1 MISNYLILLKRGTR
15 IALRNKVNDSLITG
29 IRLVDSCLPIG
40 RGQRQLI
47 LGDKSTGKTSIFVFS
62 LLTSWRYSIIS
73 SFEGFS
79 TKRLFGLYLGININ
93 LSKLMKLL
101 HSILYSNFSTS
112 AFSSSP
118 FLLSSSFSASSA
130 LTSASSASSSSN
142 LGSTL
147 GASFANFSSFS
158 SASFPACSPARL
170 TLVSRLGDDSI
181 IFNFTLYSF
190 FLCSDLIAL
199 KAFDLIDPHYSGYS
213 SFYSGNLDSSL
224 DSSFANSNSTQVST
238 VDSSLQNYSSVLFL
252 VISTHSSSS
261 ALLSFMIVN
270 LGMTICERLRDRS
283 FDSLICFDDLSKHAK
298 CYRQV
303 SLLLGRVPSR
313 DAYSADVFNIHSS
326 LLERSGRLRLNYFGS
341 SITAFPIIETI
352 NSDITEYIATNVISI
367 TDGQLYMN
375 KRLFLDSIRPAID
388 SALSVSR
395 IGSNAQCKFV
405 KVVSAG
411 LKNELTSLRI
421 AFNSFGSQSSNSFL
435 KLSSLNSLF
444 SQSHLIPSFIE

>member
-1 MISNYLILLKRGTR
+1 
-15 IALRNKVNDSLITG
+15 
-29 IRLVDSCLPIG
+29 
-40 RGQRQLI
+40 
-47 LGDKSTGKTSIFVFS
+47 
-62 LLTSWRYSIIS
+62 
-73 SFEGFS
+73 
-79 TKRLFGLYLGININ
+79 LGININ

-101 HSILYSNFSTS
+101 HSVVSY
-112 AFSSSP
+112 
-118 FLLSSSFSASSA
+118 SSFSLNSLSS
-130 LTSASSASSSSN
+130 LFSLNTQLYSGCSNSMLMSSN
-142 LGSTL
+142 SNNNN
-147 GASFANFSSFS
+147 SN
-158 SASFPACSPARL
+158 
-170 TLVSRLGDDSI
+170 
-181 IFNFTLYSF
+181 
-190 FLCSDLIAL
+190 
-199 KAFDLIDPHYSGYS
+199 
-213 SFYSGNLDSSL
+213 
-224 DSSFANSNSTQVST
+224 NSNSNLSI
-238 VDSSLQNYSSVLFL
+238 SNYSSVLFL
-252 VISTHSSSS
+252 VVSTHSSSS
-261 ALLSFMIVN
+261 ALLSFMIIN
-270 LGMTICERLRDRS
+270 LGITIGERLRDRG

-313 DAYSADVFNIHSS
+313 DAYSSDVFNIHSS

-352 NSDITEYIATNVISI
+352 NSDITEFIATNVISI

-421 AFNSFGSQSSNSFL
+421 AFSSFGSQSSSSL
-435 KLSSLNSLF
+435 IKLSSLNSLF

>member
-1 MISNYLILLKRGTR
+1 LYSSNSG
-15 IALRNKVNDSLITG
+15 
-29 IRLVDSCLPIG
+29 C
-40 RGQRQLI
+40 
-47 LGDKSTGKTSIFVFS
+47 
-62 LLTSWRYSIIS
+62 LTSLHRFVVLPYNLDYP
-73 SFEGFS
+73 SFPS
-79 TKRLFGLYLGININ
+79 
-93 LSKLMKLL
+93 
-101 HSILYSNFSTS
+101 
-112 AFSSSP
+112 
-118 FLLSSSFSASSA
+118 
-130 LTSASSASSSSN
+130 SSSSN
-142 LGSTL
+142 S
-147 GASFANFSSFS
+147 SFPDSSDYLVPDSSSIDYLSNSAHSNSSLTDYSSNSSNFSS
-158 SASFPACSPARL
+158 L
-170 TLVSRLGDDSI
+170 
-181 IFNFTLYSF
+181 N
-190 FLCSDLIAL
+190 
-199 KAFDLIDPHYSGYS
+199 YS
-213 SFYSGNLDSSL
+213 SNSLDTFFYSSDFNPFCNSSNSSSVDTSL
-224 DSSFANSNSTQVST
+224 LSFA
-238 VDSSLQNYSSVLFL
+238 SVLFL

-444 SQSHLIPSFIE
+444 SQSHLIPSFLE

>member
-1 MISNYLILLKRGTR
+1 MILLKRGTR

-73 SFEGFS
+73 SFEGVS

-101 HSILYSNFSTS
+101 HSIISY
-112 AFSSSP
+112 
-118 FLLSSSFSASSA
+118 SSFS
-130 LTSASSASSSSN
+130 
-142 LGSTL
+142 
-147 GASFANFSSFS
+147 
-158 SASFPACSPARL
+158 
-170 TLVSRLGDDSI
+170 
-181 IFNFTLYSF
+181 
-190 FLCSDLIAL
+190 
-199 KAFDLIDPHYSGYS
+199 H
-213 SFYSGNLDSSL
+213 SSL
-224 DSSFANSNSTQVST
+224 MSDKGAIWRLSFNSLAVS
-238 VDSSLQNYSSVLFL
+238 NYSSVLFL
-252 VISTHSSSS
+252 VVSTHSSSS

-270 LGMTICERLRDRS
+270 LGMTIGERLRDRS

-367 TDGQLYMN
+367 TDGQLYTN
-375 KRLFLDSIRPAID
+375 KRLFLDSLRPAID

-421 AFNSFGSQSSNSFL
+421 AFNSFGSLSSNSLL

>member
-1 MISNYLILLKRGTR
+1 MNFSDYMILLKRGTR

-73 SFEGFS
+73 SFEGIS

-101 HSILYSNFSTS
+101 YSVVSY
-112 AFSSSP
+112 
-118 FLLSSSFSASSA
+118 SSFSNDESVSSYA
-130 LTSASSASSSSN
+130 
-142 LGSTL
+142 
-147 GASFANFSSFS
+147 
-158 SASFPACSPARL
+158 
-170 TLVSRLGDDSI
+170 
-181 IFNFTLYSF
+181 
-190 FLCSDLIAL
+190 
-199 KAFDLIDPHYSGYS
+199 
-213 SFYSGNLDSSL
+213 
-224 DSSFANSNSTQVST
+224 SNSLSI
-238 VDSSLQNYSSVLFL
+238 SNYSSVLFL
-252 VISTHSSSS
+252 VVSTHSSSS
-261 ALLSFMIVN
+261 ALLSFMLIN
-270 LGMTICERLRDRS
+270 LGMSVGERLRDRS

-313 DAYSADVFNIHSS
+313 DAYSSDVFNIHSS

-341 SITAFPIIETI
+341 SITAFPVIETI

-421 AFNSFGSQSSNSFL
+421 AFSSFGSQSSNAL
-435 KLSSLNSLF
+435 IKLSSLNSLF
-444 SQSHLIPSFIE
+444 SQSHLIPSFIEFTILLLLCYRLGYYFSDSSSLISFIHFITFYNSSFIYLIFLISSFYSHQSYSFLCSYLSLTL

>member
-1 MISNYLILLKRGTR
+1 MFISEYMILLKRGTR

-73 SFEGFS
+73 SFEGIS

-101 HSILYSNFSTS
+101 YSVVSYSSYSSLFNASSFALFDSSALPMLSIR
-112 AFSSSP
+112 
-118 FLLSSSFSASSA
+118 LSGTVRPYQQLCDKSVTNSVVDSSFSISS
-130 LTSASSASSSSN
+130 LSN
-142 LGSTL
+142 
-147 GASFANFSSFS
+147 
-158 SASFPACSPARL
+158 
-170 TLVSRLGDDSI
+170 
-181 IFNFTLYSF
+181 
-190 FLCSDLIAL
+190 
-199 KAFDLIDPHYSGYS
+199 YS
-213 SFYSGNLDSSL
+213 SELLIS
-224 DSSFANSNSTQVST
+224 
-238 VDSSLQNYSSVLFL
+238 NYSSVLFL
-252 VISTHSSSS
+252 VVSTHSSSS
-261 ALLSFMIVN
+261 ALLSFMIIN
-270 LGMTICERLRDRS
+270 LGITVGERLRDRG

-313 DAYSADVFNIHSS
+313 DAYSSDVFNIHSS

-341 SITAFPIIETI
+341 SITAFPVIETI
-352 NSDITEYIATNVISI
+352 NSDITEFIATNVISI

-421 AFNSFGSQSSNSFL
+421 AFSSFGSQSSSSL
-435 KLSSLNSLF
+435 IKLSSLNSLF

>member
-73 SFEGFS
+73 SFEGIS

-101 HSILYSNFSTS
+101 HSIISY
-112 AFSSSP
+112 
-118 FLLSSSFSASSA
+118 SSFS
-130 LTSASSASSSSN
+130 
-142 LGSTL
+142 
-147 GASFANFSSFS
+147 
-158 SASFPACSPARL
+158 
-170 TLVSRLGDDSI
+170 
-181 IFNFTLYSF
+181 
-190 FLCSDLIAL
+190 
-199 KAFDLIDPHYSGYS
+199 H
-213 SFYSGNLDSSL
+213 SSL
-224 DSSFANSNSTQVST
+224 SFNSLSVS
-238 VDSSLQNYSSVLFL
+238 NYSSVLFL
-252 VISTHSSSS
+252 VISTHSSST

-270 LGMTICERLRDRS
+270 LGITICERLRDRS

-313 DAYSADVFNIHSS
+313 DAYSSDVFNIHSS

-341 SITAFPIIETI
+341 SITSFPIIETI
-352 NSDITEYIATNVISI
+352 NSDITEFIATNVISI

-395 IGSNAQCKFV
+395 IGSNAQCKFI

-421 AFNSFGSQSSNSFL
+421 AFSSFGSQSAGSFL
-435 KLSSLNSLF
+435 KLSSLNALF
-444 SQSHLIPSFIE
+444 SQPHLIPSFLE

>member
-1 MISNYLILLKRGTR
+1 
-15 IALRNKVNDSLITG
+15 
-29 IRLVDSCLPIG
+29 
-40 RGQRQLI
+40 
-47 LGDKSTGKTSIFVFS
+47 
-62 LLTSWRYSIIS
+62 
-73 SFEGFS
+73 
-79 TKRLFGLYLGININ
+79 LGININ

-101 HSILYSNFSTS
+101 HSVISY
-112 AFSSSP
+112 
-118 FLLSSSFSASSA
+118 SSFS
-130 LTSASSASSSSN
+130 
-142 LGSTL
+142 
-147 GASFANFSSFS
+147 
-158 SASFPACSPARL
+158 
-170 TLVSRLGDDSI
+170 
-181 IFNFTLYSF
+181 
-190 FLCSDLIAL
+190 
-199 KAFDLIDPHYSGYS
+199 H
-213 SFYSGNLDSSL
+213 
-224 DSSFANSNSTQVST
+224 
-238 VDSSLQNYSSVLFL
+238 SSLQYSSSWLTLKPLALFNSLSISNYSSVLFL
-252 VISTHSSSS
+252 VIATHSSSS
-261 ALLSFMIVN
+261 ALLSFMIIN
-270 LGMTICERLRDRS
+270 LGITIGERLRDRS

-313 DAYSADVFNIHSS
+313 DAYSSDVFNIHSS

-341 SITAFPIIETI
+341 SITAFPVIETI
-352 NSDITEYIATNVISI
+352 NSDITEFIATNVISI

-421 AFNSFGSQSSNSFL
+421 AFNSFGSQSSNSLL

>member
-1 MISNYLILLKRGTR
+1 M
-15 IALRNKVNDSLITG
+15 ITG

-73 SFEGFS
+73 SFEGIS

-101 HSILYSNFSTS
+101 YSVVSYGTTGSSFSHSFYN
-112 AFSSSP
+112 
-118 FLLSSSFSASSA
+118 LSSSFGFYHSYN
-130 LTSASSASSSSN
+130 LSSSN
-142 LGSTL
+142 SL
-147 GASFANFSSFS
+147 SSN
-158 SASFPACSPARL
+158 
-170 TLVSRLGDDSI
+170 DS
-181 IFNFTLYSF
+181 
-190 FLCSDLIAL
+190 
-199 KAFDLIDPHYSGYS
+199 
-213 SFYSGNLDSSL
+213 NLDLGIS
-224 DSSFANSNSTQVST
+224 
-238 VDSSLQNYSSVLFL
+238 NYSSVLFL
-252 VISTHSSSS
+252 VVSTHSSSS
-261 ALLSFMIVN
+261 ALLSFMIIN
-270 LGMTICERLRDRS
+270 LGITIGERLRDRS

-313 DAYSADVFNIHSS
+313 DAYSSDVFNIHSS

-341 SITAFPIIETI
+341 SITAFPVIETI
-352 NSDITEYIATNVISI
+352 NSDITEFIATNVISI

-421 AFNSFGSQSSNSFL
+421 AFSSFGSQSSSSL
-435 KLSSLNSLF
+435 IKLSALNSLF

>member
-1 MISNYLILLKRGTR
+1 MILLKRGTR

-73 SFEGFS
+73 SFEGVS

-101 HSILYSNFSTS
+101 HSIISYSSFSTS
-112 AFSSSP
+112 P
-118 FLLSSSFSASSA
+118 YDTLLSSD
-130 LTSASSASSSSN
+130 SSASSN
-142 LGSTL
+142 LSVT
-147 GASFANFSSFS
+147 
-158 SASFPACSPARL
+158 
-170 TLVSRLGDDSI
+170 
-181 IFNFTLYSF
+181 
-190 FLCSDLIAL
+190 
-199 KAFDLIDPHYSGYS
+199 
-213 SFYSGNLDSSL
+213 
-224 DSSFANSNSTQVST
+224 
-238 VDSSLQNYSSVLFL
+238 NYSSVLFL

-270 LGMTICERLRDRS
+270 LGITICERLRDRS

-313 DAYSADVFNIHSS
+313 DAYSSDVFNIHSS

-341 SITAFPIIETI
+341 SITSFPVIETI
-352 NSDITEYIATNVISI
+352 NSDITEFIATNVISI

-421 AFNSFGSQSSNSFL
+421 AFSSFGSQSAGSFL

>member
-1 MISNYLILLKRGTR
+1 MFISEYMILLKRGTR

-73 SFEGFS
+73 SFEGIS

-101 HSILYSNFSTS
+101 YSVVSYSSYSSLLGLRPLKICLAHISGSTDLS
-112 AFSSSP
+112 LGTVRP
-118 FLLSSSFSASSA
+118 YHGLLCDKSV
-130 LTSASSASSSSN
+130 TSASSRPARDSSSFCSSPLAPSHVASS
-142 LGSTL
+142 L
-147 GASFANFSSFS
+147 
-158 SASFPACSPARL
+158 
-170 TLVSRLGDDSI
+170 SI
-181 IFNFTLYSF
+181 S
-190 FLCSDLIAL
+190 
-199 KAFDLIDPHYSGYS
+199 
-213 SFYSGNLDSSL
+213 
-224 DSSFANSNSTQVST
+224 
-238 VDSSLQNYSSVLFL
+238 NYSSVLFL
-252 VISTHSSSS
+252 VVSTHSSSS
-261 ALLSFMIVN
+261 ALLSFMIIN
-270 LGMTICERLRDRS
+270 LGITVGERLRDRG

-313 DAYSADVFNIHSS
+313 DAYSSDVFNIHSS

-341 SITAFPIIETI
+341 SITAFPVIETI
-352 NSDITEYIATNVISI
+352 NSDITEFIATNVISI

-421 AFNSFGSQSSNSFL
+421 AFSSFGSQSSSSL
-435 KLSSLNSLF
+435 IKLSSLNSLF

>member
-1 MISNYLILLKRGTR
+1 M
-15 IALRNKVNDSLITG
+15 ITG

-73 SFEGFS
+73 SFEGIS

-101 HSILYSNFSTS
+101 HSIISY
-112 AFSSSP
+112 
-118 FLLSSSFSASSA
+118 SSFS
-130 LTSASSASSSSN
+130 T
-142 LGSTL
+142 
-147 GASFANFSSFS
+147 FS
-158 SASFPACSPARL
+158 
-170 TLVSRLGDDSI
+170 
-181 IFNFTLYSF
+181 Y
-190 FLCSDLIAL
+190 
-199 KAFDLIDPHYSGYS
+199 
-213 SFYSGNLDSSL
+213 LD
-224 DSSFANSNSTQVST
+224 NSNHSMISPFNSLAVS
-238 VDSSLQNYSSVLFL
+238 NYSSVLFL
-252 VISTHSSSS
+252 VVSTHSSSS

-270 LGMTICERLRDRS
+270 LGMTIGERLRDRS

-341 SITAFPIIETI
+341 SITAFPVIETI

-367 TDGQLYMN
+367 TDGQLYTN
-375 KRLFLDSIRPAID
+375 KRLFLDSLRPAID

-395 IGSNAQCKFV
+395 IGSNAQCRFV

-421 AFNSFGSQSSNSFL
+421 AFNSFGSLSSNALL
-435 KLSSLNSLF
+435 KLSSLNTIL
-444 SQSHLIPSFIE
+444 SQPHLVPSFIEFTILLLLCYRLNYFFSDSSSLVSFIHFITYYNTSFIYLIFLISSYYSNQSYSLLSPYLPMPFLNCLL

>member
-1 MISNYLILLKRGTR
+1 MSISNYLILLKRGTR

-73 SFEGFS
+73 SFEGIS

-101 HSILYSNFSTS
+101 HSIISYSS
-112 AFSSSP
+112 
-118 FLLSSSFSASSA
+118 LS
-130 LTSASSASSSSN
+130 
-142 LGSTL
+142 
-147 GASFANFSSFS
+147 FSSFNS
-158 SASFPACSPARL
+158 LA
-170 TLVSRLGDDSI
+170 VS
-181 IFNFTLYSF
+181 
-190 FLCSDLIAL
+190 
-199 KAFDLIDPHYSGYS
+199 
-213 SFYSGNLDSSL
+213 
-224 DSSFANSNSTQVST
+224 
-238 VDSSLQNYSSVLFL
+238 NYSSVLFL
-252 VISTHSSSS
+252 VVSTHSSSS

-270 LGMTICERLRDRS
+270 LGMTISERLRDRS

-341 SITAFPIIETI
+341 SITAFPVIETI

-367 TDGQLYMN
+367 TDGQLYTN
-375 KRLFLDSIRPAID
+375 KRLFLDSLRPAID

-421 AFNSFGSQSSNSFL
+421 AFNSFGSLSSNSLL
-435 KLSSLNSLF
+435 KLSSLNTIL
-444 SQSHLIPSFIE
+444 SQPHLVPSFIEFTILLLLCYRLNYFFSDLLSLISFIHFVTYYNCSFIYMIFLISSFYSNQSYSLLSSYLSIIL

>member
-1 MISNYLILLKRGTR
+1 MILLKRGTR

-73 SFEGFS
+73 SFEGIS

-101 HSILYSNFSTS
+101 YSVIS
-112 AFSSSP
+112 
-118 FLLSSSFSASSA
+118 
-130 LTSASSASSSSN
+130 
-142 LGSTL
+142 
-147 GASFANFSSFS
+147 
-158 SASFPACSPARL
+158 
-170 TLVSRLGDDSI
+170 
-181 IFNFTLYSF
+181 
-190 FLCSDLIAL
+190 
-199 KAFDLIDPHYSGYS
+199 YS
-213 SFYSGNLDSSL
+213 SFLFGPLCGSVFGAQF
-224 DSSFANSNSTQVST
+224 DSSFNSLTIS
-238 VDSSLQNYSSVLFL
+238 NYSSVLFL
-252 VISTHSSSS
+252 VVSTHSSSS
-261 ALLSFMIVN
+261 ALLSFMIIN
-270 LGMTICERLRDRS
+270 LGITISERLRDRS

-313 DAYSADVFNIHSS
+313 DAYSSDVFNIHSS

-352 NSDITEYIATNVISI
+352 NSDITEFIATNVISI

-421 AFNSFGSQSSNSFL
+421 AFNSFGSQSSNALL
-435 KLSSLNSLF
+435 KLSALNSLF

>member
-1 MISNYLILLKRGTR
+1 
-15 IALRNKVNDSLITG
+15 
-29 IRLVDSCLPIG
+29 
-40 RGQRQLI
+40 

-73 SFEGFS
+73 SFEGIS

-101 HSILYSNFSTS
+101 YSVISYS
-112 AFSSSP
+112 SHAFGV
-118 FLLSSSFSASSA
+118 SFSHSYAF
-130 LTSASSASSSSN
+130 
-142 LGSTL
+142 GVRDTL
-147 GASFANFSSFS
+147 CTPS
-158 SASFPACSPARL
+158 
-170 TLVSRLGDDSI
+170 
-181 IFNFTLYSF
+181 
-190 FLCSDLIAL
+190 
-199 KAFDLIDPHYSGYS
+199 
-213 SFYSGNLDSSL
+213 
-224 DSSFANSNSTQVST
+224 ANSLSIS
-238 VDSSLQNYSSVLFL
+238 NYSSVLFL
-252 VISTHSSSS
+252 VVSTHSSSS
-261 ALLSFMIVN
+261 ALLSFMIIN
-270 LGMTICERLRDRS
+270 LGITIGERLRDRG

-313 DAYSADVFNIHSS
+313 DAYSSDVFNIHSS

-352 NSDITEYIATNVISI
+352 NSDITEFIATNVISI

-421 AFNSFGSQSSNSFL
+421 AFNSFGSQSANALL

>member
-1 MISNYLILLKRGTR
+1 MSISNYLILLKRGTR

-73 SFEGFS
+73 SFEGIS

-101 HSILYSNFSTS
+101 HSIISYSTFS
-112 AFSSSP
+112 
-118 FLLSSSFSASSA
+118 
-130 LTSASSASSSSN
+130 
-142 LGSTL
+142 
-147 GASFANFSSFS
+147 
-158 SASFPACSPARL
+158 
-170 TLVSRLGDDSI
+170 
-181 IFNFTLYSF
+181 
-190 FLCSDLIAL
+190 
-199 KAFDLIDPHYSGYS
+199 YS
-213 SFYSGNLDSSL
+213 SFLPYWSRSSL
-224 DSSFANSNSTQVST
+224 DVST
-238 VDSSLQNYSSVLFL
+238 TSFSPFNSLAVSNYSSVLFL
-252 VISTHSSSS
+252 VVSTHSSSS

-270 LGMTICERLRDRS
+270 LGMTIGERLRDRS

-341 SITAFPIIETI
+341 SITAFPVIETI

-367 TDGQLYMN
+367 TDGQLYTN
-375 KRLFLDSIRPAID
+375 KRLFLDSLRPAID

-395 IGSNAQCKFV
+395 IGSNAQCRFV
-405 KVVSAG
+405 KVVSSG

-421 AFNSFGSQSSNSFL
+421 AFNSFGSLSSNALL
-435 KLSSLNSLF
+435 KLSSLNTIL
-444 SQSHLIPSFIE
+444 SQPHLVPSFIESTILLLLCYRLNYFFSDSASLVSFIHFITSYNTIFIYLIFLISSYYSNQAYSLLSSYLSIIL

>member
-1 MISNYLILLKRGTR
+1 MSNYMILLKRGTR

-73 SFEGFS
+73 SFEGIS

-101 HSILYSNFSTS
+101 YSVISYS
-112 AFSSSP
+112 SHAFGV
-118 FLLSSSFSASSA
+118 SFSHSYAF
-130 LTSASSASSSSN
+130 
-142 LGSTL
+142 GVRDTL
-147 GASFANFSSFS
+147 CTPS
-158 SASFPACSPARL
+158 
-170 TLVSRLGDDSI
+170 
-181 IFNFTLYSF
+181 
-190 FLCSDLIAL
+190 
-199 KAFDLIDPHYSGYS
+199 
-213 SFYSGNLDSSL
+213 
-224 DSSFANSNSTQVST
+224 ANSLSIS
-238 VDSSLQNYSSVLFL
+238 NYSSVLFL
-252 VISTHSSSS
+252 VVSTHSSSS
-261 ALLSFMIVN
+261 ALLSFMIIN
-270 LGMTICERLRDRS
+270 LGITIGERLRDRG

-313 DAYSADVFNIHSS
+313 DAYSSDVFNIHSS

-352 NSDITEYIATNVISI
+352 NSDITEFIATNVISI

-421 AFNSFGSQSSNSFL
+421 AFNSFGSQSANALL

>member
-1 MISNYLILLKRGTR
+1 MIDVSDIWTMNFSDYMILLKRGTR

-73 SFEGFS
+73 SFEGIS

-101 HSILYSNFSTS
+101 YSVVSY
-112 AFSSSP
+112 
-118 FLLSSSFSASSA
+118 SSFSNTESKQFASLNDGSPSA
-130 LTSASSASSSSN
+130 IVL
-142 LGSTL
+142 
-147 GASFANFSSFS
+147 
-158 SASFPACSPARL
+158 
-170 TLVSRLGDDSI
+170 
-181 IFNFTLYSF
+181 
-190 FLCSDLIAL
+190 
-199 KAFDLIDPHYSGYS
+199 
-213 SFYSGNLDSSL
+213 
-224 DSSFANSNSTQVST
+224 SNSLSI
-238 VDSSLQNYSSVLFL
+238 SNYSSVLFL
-252 VISTHSSSS
+252 VVSTHSSSS
-261 ALLSFMIVN
+261 ALLSFMIIN
-270 LGMTICERLRDRS
+270 LGITVGERLRDRG

-313 DAYSADVFNIHSS
+313 DAYSSDVFNIHSS

-341 SITAFPIIETI
+341 SITAFPVIETI
-352 NSDITEYIATNVISI
+352 NSDITEFIATNVISI

-421 AFNSFGSQSSNSFL
+421 AFSSFGSQSSSSL
-435 KLSSLNSLF
+435 IKLSSLNSLF
-444 SQSHLIPSFIE
+444 SQSHLIPSFIEFTILLLLCYRLGYYFSDLSSLISFIHFITFYNLSFIYLIFLISSFYSNQSYSFLTSYLSLIA

>member
-1 MISNYLILLKRGTR
+1 MILLKRGTR

-73 SFEGFS
+73 SFEGIS

-101 HSILYSNFSTS
+101 HSVISY
-112 AFSSSP
+112 
-118 FLLSSSFSASSA
+118 SSFS
-130 LTSASSASSSSN
+130 
-142 LGSTL
+142 
-147 GASFANFSSFS
+147 
-158 SASFPACSPARL
+158 
-170 TLVSRLGDDSI
+170 
-181 IFNFTLYSF
+181 
-190 FLCSDLIAL
+190 
-199 KAFDLIDPHYSGYS
+199 H
-213 SFYSGNLDSSL
+213 
-224 DSSFANSNSTQVST
+224 
-238 VDSSLQNYSSVLFL
+238 SSLQYSSSWLTLLLFNSLAISNYSSVLFL
-252 VISTHSSSS
+252 VVATHSSSS
-261 ALLSFMIVN
+261 ALLSFMIIN
-270 LGMTICERLRDRS
+270 LGITIGERLRDRS

-313 DAYSADVFNIHSS
+313 DAYSSDVFNIHSS

-341 SITAFPIIETI
+341 SITAFPVIETI
-352 NSDITEYIATNVISI
+352 NSDITEFIATNVISI

-395 IGSNAQCKFV
+395 IGSNAQCKFI

-421 AFNSFGSQSSNSFL
+421 AFNSFGSQSSNALL

>member
-1 MISNYLILLKRGTR
+1 MILLKRGTR

-73 SFEGFS
+73 SFEGIS

-101 HSILYSNFSTS
+101 YSVVSY
-112 AFSSSP
+112 
-118 FLLSSSFSASSA
+118 SSFSIAGFIKPIFDFGNNS
-130 LTSASSASSSSN
+130 L
-142 LGSTL
+142 
-147 GASFANFSSFS
+147 
-158 SASFPACSPARL
+158 
-170 TLVSRLGDDSI
+170 SI
-181 IFNFTLYSF
+181 S
-190 FLCSDLIAL
+190 
-199 KAFDLIDPHYSGYS
+199 
-213 SFYSGNLDSSL
+213 
-224 DSSFANSNSTQVST
+224 
-238 VDSSLQNYSSVLFL
+238 NYSSVLFL
-252 VISTHSSSS
+252 VVSTHSSSS
-261 ALLSFMIVN
+261 ALLSFMIIN
-270 LGMTICERLRDRS
+270 LGITVSERLRDRG

-313 DAYSADVFNIHSS
+313 DAYSSDVFNIHSS

-341 SITAFPIIETI
+341 SITAFPVIETI
-352 NSDITEYIATNVISI
+352 NSDITEFIATNVISI

-421 AFNSFGSQSSNSFL
+421 AFSSFGSQSASSL
-435 KLSSLNSLF
+435 IKLSSLNSLF

>member
-1 MISNYLILLKRGTR
+1 MNFSDYMILLKRGTR

-73 SFEGFS
+73 SFEGIS

-101 HSILYSNFSTS
+101 YSVVSY
-112 AFSSSP
+112 
-118 FLLSSSFSASSA
+118 SSFSNDESVSSYA
-130 LTSASSASSSSN
+130 
-142 LGSTL
+142 
-147 GASFANFSSFS
+147 
-158 SASFPACSPARL
+158 
-170 TLVSRLGDDSI
+170 
-181 IFNFTLYSF
+181 
-190 FLCSDLIAL
+190 
-199 KAFDLIDPHYSGYS
+199 
-213 SFYSGNLDSSL
+213 
-224 DSSFANSNSTQVST
+224 SNSLSI
-238 VDSSLQNYSSVLFL
+238 SNYSSVLFL
-252 VISTHSSSS
+252 VVSTHSSSS
-261 ALLSFMIVN
+261 ALLSFMLIN
-270 LGMTICERLRDRS
+270 LGMSVGERLRDRS

-313 DAYSADVFNIHSS
+313 DAYSSDVFNIHSS

-341 SITAFPIIETI
+341 SITAFPVIETI
-352 NSDITEYIATNVISI
+352 NSDITEFIATNVISI

-421 AFNSFGSQSSNSFL
+421 AFSSFGSQSSSSL
-435 KLSSLNSLF
+435 IKLSSLNSLF

>member
-1 MISNYLILLKRGTR
+1 MILLKRGTR

-73 SFEGFS
+73 SFEGIS

-101 HSILYSNFSTS
+101 YSVISY
-112 AFSSSP
+112 
-118 FLLSSSFSASSA
+118 SSFSYSFGDFGSVSGAQSNASGLAASLLNLNH
-130 LTSASSASSSSN
+130 LTSLLASDAGVS
-142 LGSTL
+142 
-147 GASFANFSSFS
+147 
-158 SASFPACSPARL
+158 L
-170 TLVSRLGDDSI
+170 TIS
-181 IFNFTLYSF
+181 
-190 FLCSDLIAL
+190 
-199 KAFDLIDPHYSGYS
+199 
-213 SFYSGNLDSSL
+213 
-224 DSSFANSNSTQVST
+224 
-238 VDSSLQNYSSVLFL
+238 NYSSVLFL
-252 VISTHSSSS
+252 VVSTHSSSS
-261 ALLSFMIVN
+261 ALLSFMIIN
-270 LGMTICERLRDRS
+270 LGITIGERLRDRG

-352 NSDITEYIATNVISI
+352 NSDITEFIATNVISI

-421 AFNSFGSQSSNSFL
+421 AFSSFGSQSSSALL
-435 KLSSLNSLF
+435 KLSALNSLF

>member
-1 MISNYLILLKRGTR
+1 LKRGTR

-73 SFEGFS
+73 SFEGIS

-101 HSILYSNFSTS
+101 YSVVSYSSYSSLFNASSFALFDSSALPMLSIR
-112 AFSSSP
+112 
-118 FLLSSSFSASSA
+118 LSGTVRPYQQLCDKSVTNSVVDSSFSISS
-130 LTSASSASSSSN
+130 LSN
-142 LGSTL
+142 
-147 GASFANFSSFS
+147 
-158 SASFPACSPARL
+158 
-170 TLVSRLGDDSI
+170 
-181 IFNFTLYSF
+181 
-190 FLCSDLIAL
+190 
-199 KAFDLIDPHYSGYS
+199 YS
-213 SFYSGNLDSSL
+213 SELLIS
-224 DSSFANSNSTQVST
+224 
-238 VDSSLQNYSSVLFL
+238 NYSSVLFL
-252 VISTHSSSS
+252 VVSTHSSSS
-261 ALLSFMIVN
+261 ALLSFMIIN
-270 LGMTICERLRDRS
+270 LGITVGERLRDRG

-313 DAYSADVFNIHSS
+313 DAYSSDVFNIHSS

-341 SITAFPIIETI
+341 SITAFPVIETI
-352 NSDITEYIATNVISI
+352 NSDITEFIATNVISI

-421 AFNSFGSQSSNSFL
+421 AFSSFGSQSSSSL
-435 KLSSLNSLF
+435 IKLSSLNSLF

>member
-1 MISNYLILLKRGTR
+1 MILLKRGTR

-29 IRLVDSCLPIG
+29 IRLVDACLPIG

-73 SFEGFS
+73 SFEGIS

-101 HSILYSNFSTS
+101 HSIISY
-112 AFSSSP
+112 
-118 FLLSSSFSASSA
+118 SSFSHS
-130 LTSASSASSSSN
+130 
-142 LGSTL
+142 
-147 GASFANFSSFS
+147 
-158 SASFPACSPARL
+158 
-170 TLVSRLGDDSI
+170 VV
-181 IFNFTLYSF
+181 
-190 FLCSDLIAL
+190 
-199 KAFDLIDPHYSGYS
+199 
-213 SFYSGNLDSSL
+213 SSL
-224 DSSFANSNSTQVST
+224 SFNSLSVS
-238 VDSSLQNYSSVLFL
+238 NYSSVLFL
-252 VISTHSSSS
+252 VVSTHSSSS

-341 SITAFPIIETI
+341 SITAFPVIETI

-367 TDGQLYMN
+367 TDGQLYTN
-375 KRLFLDSIRPAID
+375 KRLFLDSLRPAID

-421 AFNSFGSQSSNSFL
+421 AFNSFGSLSSNSLL

>member
-1 MISNYLILLKRGTR
+1 MILLKRGTR
-15 IALRNKVNDSLITG
+15 IALRNKVNDSMITG

-73 SFEGFS
+73 SFEGIS

-101 HSILYSNFSTS
+101 HSVVSYSSYS
-112 AFSSSP
+112 YSS
-118 FLLSSSFSASSA
+118 
-130 LTSASSASSSSN
+130 
-142 LGSTL
+142 
-147 GASFANFSSFS
+147 
-158 SASFPACSPARL
+158 
-170 TLVSRLGDDSI
+170 
-181 IFNFTLYSF
+181 
-190 FLCSDLIAL
+190 
-199 KAFDLIDPHYSGYS
+199 YS
-213 SFYSGNLDSSL
+213 SFYNSSL
-224 DSSFANSNSTQVST
+224 FNSSNNNNSGFTTLSLFSNELSVS
-238 VDSSLQNYSSVLFL
+238 NYSSVLFL
-252 VISTHSSSS
+252 VVSTHSSSS
-261 ALLSFMIVN
+261 ALLSFMIIN
-270 LGMTICERLRDRS
+270 LGITIGERLRDRS

-313 DAYSADVFNIHSS
+313 DAYSSDVFNIHSS

-352 NSDITEYIATNVISI
+352 NSDITEFIATNVISI

-421 AFNSFGSQSSNSFL
+421 AFSSFGSQSSSSL
-435 KLSSLNSLF
+435 IKLSSLNSLF

>member
-1 MISNYLILLKRGTR
+1 MISQYLILLKRGTR

-73 SFEGFS
+73 SFEGIS

-101 HSILYSNFSTS
+101 HSIIYSTS
-112 AFSSSP
+112 FSSSER
-118 FLLSSSFSASSA
+118 SSSETVSE
-130 LTSASSASSSSN
+130 
-142 LGSTL
+142 
-147 GASFANFSSFS
+147 ANIT
-158 SASFPACSPARL
+158 R
-170 TLVSRLGDDSI
+170 
-181 IFNFTLYSF
+181 
-190 FLCSDLIAL
+190 
-199 KAFDLIDPHYSGYS
+199 
-213 SFYSGNLDSSL
+213 SL
-224 DSSFANSNSTQVST
+224 SVN
-238 VDSSLQNYSSVLFL
+238 NYSSVLFL
-252 VISTHSSSS
+252 VVSTHSSSS

-270 LGMTICERLRDRS
+270 LGITICERLRDRS

-444 SQSHLIPSFIE
+444 SQSHLIPSFIESTILLLLSYRLNFLLSSSFSIISFVHFISYNFISFIYLIFLISSYYSIQSYNLLCSFLNIIL

>member
-1 MISNYLILLKRGTR
+1 
-15 IALRNKVNDSLITG
+15 LITG

-73 SFEGFS
+73 SFEGIS

-101 HSILYSNFSTS
+101 YSVVSY
-112 AFSSSP
+112 
-118 FLLSSSFSASSA
+118 SSFSIA
-130 LTSASSASSSSN
+130 
-142 LGSTL
+142 GSIKPIFDFGNNSL
-147 GASFANFSSFS
+147 
-158 SASFPACSPARL
+158 
-170 TLVSRLGDDSI
+170 SI
-181 IFNFTLYSF
+181 S
-190 FLCSDLIAL
+190 
-199 KAFDLIDPHYSGYS
+199 
-213 SFYSGNLDSSL
+213 
-224 DSSFANSNSTQVST
+224 
-238 VDSSLQNYSSVLFL
+238 NYSSVLFL
-252 VISTHSSSS
+252 VVSTHSSSS
-261 ALLSFMIVN
+261 ALLSFMIIN
-270 LGMTICERLRDRS
+270 LGITVSERLRDRG

-313 DAYSADVFNIHSS
+313 DAYSSDVFNIHSS

-341 SITAFPIIETI
+341 SITAFPVIETI
-352 NSDITEYIATNVISI
+352 NSDITEFIATNVISI

-421 AFNSFGSQSSNSFL
+421 AFSSFGSQSSSSL
-435 KLSSLNSLF
+435 IKLSSLNSLF

>member
-1 MISNYLILLKRGTR
+1 MILLKRGTR

-73 SFEGFS
+73 SFEGIS

-101 HSILYSNFSTS
+101 YSVVSY
-112 AFSSSP
+112 
-118 FLLSSSFSASSA
+118 SSFSIA
-130 LTSASSASSSSN
+130 
-142 LGSTL
+142 GSIKPIFDFGNNSL
-147 GASFANFSSFS
+147 
-158 SASFPACSPARL
+158 
-170 TLVSRLGDDSI
+170 SI
-181 IFNFTLYSF
+181 S
-190 FLCSDLIAL
+190 
-199 KAFDLIDPHYSGYS
+199 
-213 SFYSGNLDSSL
+213 
-224 DSSFANSNSTQVST
+224 
-238 VDSSLQNYSSVLFL
+238 NYSSVLFL
-252 VISTHSSSS
+252 VVSTHSSSS
-261 ALLSFMIVN
+261 ALLSFMIIN
-270 LGMTICERLRDRS
+270 LGITVSERLRDRG

-313 DAYSADVFNIHSS
+313 DAYSSDVFNIHSS

-341 SITAFPIIETI
+341 SITAFPVIETI
-352 NSDITEYIATNVISI
+352 NSDITEFIATNVISI

-421 AFNSFGSQSSNSFL
+421 AFSSFGSQSSSSL
-435 KLSSLNSLF
+435 IKLSSLNSLF

>member
-73 SFEGFS
+73 SFEGIS

-101 HSILYSNFSTS
+101 HSIISY
-112 AFSSSP
+112 
-118 FLLSSSFSASSA
+118 SSFS
-130 LTSASSASSSSN
+130 
-142 LGSTL
+142 
-147 GASFANFSSFS
+147 
-158 SASFPACSPARL
+158 
-170 TLVSRLGDDSI
+170 
-181 IFNFTLYSF
+181 
-190 FLCSDLIAL
+190 
-199 KAFDLIDPHYSGYS
+199 H
-213 SFYSGNLDSSL
+213 SSL
-224 DSSFANSNSTQVST
+224 SFNSLSIS
-238 VDSSLQNYSSVLFL
+238 NYSSVLFL
-252 VISTHSSSS
+252 VISTHSSSP

-270 LGMTICERLRDRS
+270 LGITICERLRDRS

-313 DAYSADVFNIHSS
+313 DAYSSDVFNIHSS

-341 SITAFPIIETI
+341 SITSFPIIETI
-352 NSDITEYIATNVISI
+352 NSDITEFIATNVISI

-395 IGSNAQCKFV
+395 IGSNAQCKFI

-421 AFNSFGSQSSNSFL
+421 AFSSFGSQSAGSFL

-444 SQSHLIPSFIE
+444 SQPHLIPFS

>member
-1 MISNYLILLKRGTR
+1 MNFSDYMILLKRGTR

-73 SFEGFS
+73 SFEGIS

-101 HSILYSNFSTS
+101 YSVVSY
-112 AFSSSP
+112 
-118 FLLSSSFSASSA
+118 SSFSIASSIFDFGNNS
-130 LTSASSASSSSN
+130 L
-142 LGSTL
+142 
-147 GASFANFSSFS
+147 
-158 SASFPACSPARL
+158 
-170 TLVSRLGDDSI
+170 SI
-181 IFNFTLYSF
+181 S
-190 FLCSDLIAL
+190 
-199 KAFDLIDPHYSGYS
+199 
-213 SFYSGNLDSSL
+213 
-224 DSSFANSNSTQVST
+224 
-238 VDSSLQNYSSVLFL
+238 NYSSVLFL
-252 VISTHSSSS
+252 VVSTHSSSS
-261 ALLSFMIVN
+261 ALLSFMIIN
-270 LGMTICERLRDRS
+270 LGITVSERLRDRG

-313 DAYSADVFNIHSS
+313 DAYSSDVFNIHSS

-341 SITAFPIIETI
+341 SITAFPVIETI
-352 NSDITEYIATNVISI
+352 NSDITEFIATNVISI

-421 AFNSFGSQSSNSFL
+421 AFSSFGSQSSSSL
-435 KLSSLNSLF
+435 IKLSSLNSLF

>member
-1 MISNYLILLKRGTR
+1 MNISNYLILLKRGTR

-73 SFEGFS
+73 SFEGIS

-101 HSILYSNFSTS
+101 YSIISY
-112 AFSSSP
+112 
-118 FLLSSSFSASSA
+118 SSFSVFP
-130 LTSASSASSSSN
+130 TS
-142 LGSTL
+142 
-147 GASFANFSSFS
+147 FSSFNS
-158 SASFPACSPARL
+158 LA
-170 TLVSRLGDDSI
+170 VS
-181 IFNFTLYSF
+181 
-190 FLCSDLIAL
+190 
-199 KAFDLIDPHYSGYS
+199 
-213 SFYSGNLDSSL
+213 
-224 DSSFANSNSTQVST
+224 
-238 VDSSLQNYSSVLFL
+238 NYSSVLFL
-252 VISTHSSSS
+252 VVSTHSSSS

-270 LGMTICERLRDRS
+270 LGMTISERLRDRS

-341 SITAFPIIETI
+341 SITAFPVIETI

-367 TDGQLYMN
+367 TDGQLYTN
-375 KRLFLDSIRPAID
+375 KRLFLDSLRPAID

-421 AFNSFGSQSSNSFL
+421 AFNSFGSLSSNSLL
-435 KLSSLNSLF
+435 KLSSLNTIL
-444 SQSHLIPSFIE
+444 SQPHLVPSFIEFTILLLLCYRLNYFFSDSSSLVSFIHFITYYNTAFIYLIFLISSYYSNQSYSLLSSYLSIIL

>member
-1 MISNYLILLKRGTR
+1 MILLKRGTR

-73 SFEGFS
+73 SFEGVS

-101 HSILYSNFSTS
+101 HSIISY
-112 AFSSSP
+112 
-118 FLLSSSFSASSA
+118 SSFS
-130 LTSASSASSSSN
+130 
-142 LGSTL
+142 
-147 GASFANFSSFS
+147 
-158 SASFPACSPARL
+158 
-170 TLVSRLGDDSI
+170 
-181 IFNFTLYSF
+181 
-190 FLCSDLIAL
+190 
-199 KAFDLIDPHYSGYS
+199 H
-213 SFYSGNLDSSL
+213 SSL
-224 DSSFANSNSTQVST
+224 MSDKGLWRLSFNSLSVS
-238 VDSSLQNYSSVLFL
+238 NYSSVLFL
-252 VISTHSSSS
+252 VVSTHSSSS

-270 LGMTICERLRDRS
+270 LGMTIGERLRDRS

-367 TDGQLYMN
+367 TDGQLYTN
-375 KRLFLDSIRPAID
+375 KRLFLDSLRPAID

-405 KVVSAG
+405 KVVSSG
-411 LKNELTSLRI
+411 LKNELTSLRV
-421 AFNSFGSQSSNSFL
+421 AFNSFGSLSSNSLL
-435 KLSSLNSLF
+435 KLSALNSLF
-444 SQSHLIPSFIE
+444 AQSHLIPSFIE

>member
-1 MISNYLILLKRGTR
+1 M
-15 IALRNKVNDSLITG
+15 
-29 IRLVDSCLPIG
+29 
-40 RGQRQLI
+40 
-47 LGDKSTGKTSIFVFS
+47 
-62 LLTSWRYSIIS
+62 
-73 SFEGFS
+73 S

-101 HSILYSNFSTS
+101 HSIISY
-112 AFSSSP
+112 
-118 FLLSSSFSASSA
+118 SSFS
-130 LTSASSASSSSN
+130 
-142 LGSTL
+142 
-147 GASFANFSSFS
+147 
-158 SASFPACSPARL
+158 
-170 TLVSRLGDDSI
+170 
-181 IFNFTLYSF
+181 
-190 FLCSDLIAL
+190 
-199 KAFDLIDPHYSGYS
+199 H
-213 SFYSGNLDSSL
+213 SSL
-224 DSSFANSNSTQVST
+224 SFNSLSVS
-238 VDSSLQNYSSVLFL
+238 NYSSVLFL
-252 VISTHSSSS
+252 VVATHSSSS

-270 LGMTICERLRDRS
+270 LGMTIGERLRDRG

-367 TDGQLYMN
+367 TDGQLYTN
-375 KRLFLDSIRPAID
+375 KRLFLDSLRPAID

-421 AFNSFGSQSSNSFL
+421 AFNSFGSLSSNALL

>member
-1 MISNYLILLKRGTR
+1 MSNYMILLKRGTR

-73 SFEGFS
+73 SFEGVS

-101 HSILYSNFSTS
+101 YSVISY
-112 AFSSSP
+112 
-118 FLLSSSFSASSA
+118 SSFSHFTSIAKGDSGSA
-130 LTSASSASSSSN
+130 IHLTSLFNS
-142 LGSTL
+142 L
-147 GASFANFSSFS
+147 
-158 SASFPACSPARL
+158 
-170 TLVSRLGDDSI
+170 SI
-181 IFNFTLYSF
+181 S
-190 FLCSDLIAL
+190 
-199 KAFDLIDPHYSGYS
+199 
-213 SFYSGNLDSSL
+213 
-224 DSSFANSNSTQVST
+224 
-238 VDSSLQNYSSVLFL
+238 NYSSVLFL
-252 VISTHSSSS
+252 VVATHSSSS
-261 ALLSFMIVN
+261 ALLSFMIIN
-270 LGMTICERLRDRS
+270 LGITIGERLRDRS

-313 DAYSADVFNIHSS
+313 DAYSSDVFNIHSS

-341 SITAFPIIETI
+341 SITAFPVIETI
-352 NSDITEYIATNVISI
+352 NSDITEFIATNVISI

-421 AFNSFGSQSSNSFL
+421 AFNSFGSQSSNSLL
-435 KLSSLNSLF
+435 KLSSLNTIL
-444 SQSHLIPSFIE
+444 SQPHLVPSFIEFTILLLLCYRLSYYFVDSFSLVSFIHFITLYNSSFIYMIFLISSFYSNQSYSFLSSYLSLLNI

>member
-1 MISNYLILLKRGTR
+1 MISQYLILLKRGTR

-73 SFEGFS
+73 SFEGIS

-101 HSILYSNFSTS
+101 HSIIY
-112 AFSSSP
+112 SSSLP
-118 FLLSSSFSASSA
+118 ASFSYSSSLISSYSSSFD
-130 LTSASSASSSSN
+130 SN
-142 LGSTL
+142 E
-147 GASFANFSSFS
+147 
-158 SASFPACSPARL
+158 
-170 TLVSRLGDDSI
+170 
-181 IFNFTLYSF
+181 
-190 FLCSDLIAL
+190 
-199 KAFDLIDPHYSGYS
+199 
-213 SFYSGNLDSSL
+213 
-224 DSSFANSNSTQVST
+224 STQNNNN
-238 VDSSLQNYSSVLFL
+238 NYSSVLFL
-252 VISTHSSSS
+252 VVSTHSSSS

-270 LGMTICERLRDRS
+270 LGITICERLRDRS

-444 SQSHLIPSFIE
+444 SQSHLIPSFIESTILLLLSYRLNFLLSSSFSIISFTHFISFYCCSFIYLIFLVSSFYSLQSYNLLCSFLNIIL

>member
-1 MISNYLILLKRGTR
+1 MILLKRGTR
-15 IALRNKVNDSLITG
+15 IALRNKVNDSMITG

-73 SFEGFS
+73 SFEGIS

-101 HSILYSNFSTS
+101 YSVVSY
-112 AFSSSP
+112 
-118 FLLSSSFSASSA
+118 SSFSHSW
-130 LTSASSASSSSN
+130 LSSN
-142 LGSTL
+142 SL
-147 GASFANFSSFS
+147 
-158 SASFPACSPARL
+158 
-170 TLVSRLGDDSI
+170 SI
-181 IFNFTLYSF
+181 S
-190 FLCSDLIAL
+190 
-199 KAFDLIDPHYSGYS
+199 
-213 SFYSGNLDSSL
+213 
-224 DSSFANSNSTQVST
+224 
-238 VDSSLQNYSSVLFL
+238 NYSSVLFL
-252 VISTHSSSS
+252 VVSTHSSSS
-261 ALLSFMIVN
+261 ALLSFMIIN
-270 LGMTICERLRDRS
+270 LGITIGERLRDRS

-313 DAYSADVFNIHSS
+313 DAYSSDVFNIHSS

-352 NSDITEYIATNVISI
+352 NSDITEFIATNVISI

-421 AFNSFGSQSSNSFL
+421 AFSSFGSQSSSSL
-435 KLSSLNSLF
+435 IKLSSLNSLF
-444 SQSHLIPSFIE
+444 SQSHLINSFIECTILFLLSYRLGYYFDSITLLSFYHFISFYCCSFIYFVFLISSFYSNQSYSFLCSYLFLVI

>member
-1 MISNYLILLKRGTR
+1 MNLGYMILLKRGTR
-15 IALRNKVNDSLITG
+15 IALRNKVNDSMITG

-73 SFEGFS
+73 SFEGIS

-101 HSILYSNFSTS
+101 HSVVSY
-112 AFSSSP
+112 
-118 FLLSSSFSASSA
+118 SSFSDSGSQNSA
-130 LTSASSASSSSN
+130 LDATDNS
-142 LGSTL
+142 L
-147 GASFANFSSFS
+147 
-158 SASFPACSPARL
+158 
-170 TLVSRLGDDSI
+170 SI
-181 IFNFTLYSF
+181 S
-190 FLCSDLIAL
+190 
-199 KAFDLIDPHYSGYS
+199 
-213 SFYSGNLDSSL
+213 
-224 DSSFANSNSTQVST
+224 
-238 VDSSLQNYSSVLFL
+238 NYSSVLFL
-252 VISTHSSSS
+252 VVSTHSSSS

-270 LGMTICERLRDRS
+270 LGITIGERLRDRG

-313 DAYSADVFNIHSS
+313 DAYSSDVFNIHSS

-352 NSDITEYIATNVISI
+352 NSDITEFIATNVISI

-395 IGSNAQCKFV
+395 IGSNAQCKLV

-421 AFNSFGSQSSNSFL
+421 AFSSFGSQSSSSL
-435 KLSSLNSLF
+435 IKLSSLNSLF